1 MFERGYQMI
10 GMKERI
16 RQCDAEAQQGTAIIM
31 ALLILLVLSV
41 IGVYAVSTS
50 TMETK
55 IAGVERG
62 YQEAFYTADSGEP
75 IGLGIVKLI
84 LQNDPQTVE
93 ALGSPW
99 SSVVNADLLNMNGE
113 IFTDS
118 RSSDRPEHGTADI
131 ESQFDSNN
139 LGLPSYVQ
147 LLVDIDRLKSHH
159 LPGGGIEF
167 AAGYEGI
174 GMGGGG
180 DIAVLYAVDSVGI
193 YSMRGAQSRVYV
205 GYRHVPGLA
214 GGE

>member
-1 MFERGYQMI
+1 MITIRRMSRIFE
-10 GMKERI
+10 
-16 RQCDAEAQQGTAIIM
+16 AEPQRGTAIIM

-75 IGLGIVKLI
+75 IGVEIVKLI
-84 LQNDPQTVE
+84 LQDDPQTPE

-99 SSVVNADLLNMNGE
+99 NSVVDSSLLGMDGE

-118 RSSDRPEHGTADI
+118 RNAYTIFDDSPNTDI
-131 ESQFDSNN
+131 DLNSKNDTDN
-139 LGLPSYVQ
+139 LGLASYVR
-147 LLVDIDRLKSHH
+147 LLVDVDRLKSHH
-159 LPGGGIEF
+159 LAGGGIEF

-174 GMGGGG
+174 GFGGGG
-180 DIAVLYAVDSVGI
+180 GVAVLYAVDSVGR
-193 YSMRGAQSRVYV
+193 YTMRGAQSRVYV

>member
-1 MFERGYQMI
+1 MI
-10 GMKERI
+10 GMKEQI
-16 RQCDAEAQQGTAIIM
+16 RRCDAEAQQGTAIIM

-55 IAGVERG
+55 ISGVERG

-75 IGLGIVKLI
+75 IGLKIVKLI
-84 LQNDPQTVE
+84 LQYDPQTPE
-93 ALGSPW
+93 ALDTPW
-99 SSVVNADLLNMNGE
+99 NSVVDSGLLGMDGE

-118 RSSDRPEHGTADI
+118 RNDYTIFDDSPNSDIDLD
-131 ESQFDSNN
+131 SKNDSNN

-174 GMGGGG
+174 GFGGGG
-180 DIAVLYAVDSVGI
+180 DVAVLYAVDSVGR

>member
-1 MFERGYQMI
+1 MRRFAMNAQRKNLIIFDPEP
-10 GMKERI
+10 
-16 RQCDAEAQQGTAIIM
+16 QQGTAIIM

-75 IGLGIVKLI
+75 IGVGIVKLI
-84 LQNDPQTVE
+84 LQYDPQSPE

-99 SSVVNADLLNMNGE
+99 NSVVNADLLNMNGE

-118 RSSDRPEHGTADI
+118 RNSDEPELGMADI
-131 ESQFDSNN
+131 ESQKDSNN
-139 LGLPSYVQ
+139 LGLASYVQ

-180 DIAVLYAVDSVGI
+180 DVAVLYAVDSVGI
-193 YSMRGAQSRVYV
+193 YSMKGAQSRVYV

>member
-1 MFERGYQMI
+1 MI
-10 GMKERI
+10 AI
-16 RQCDAEAQQGTAIIM
+16 RKMIKMCGPGSQRGTAIIM

-41 IGVYAVSTS
+41 IGVFAVSTS
-50 TMETK
+50 TVETK
-55 IAGVERG
+55 ITGVERG

-75 IGLGIVKLI
+75 IGIQVLKLI
-84 LQNDPQTVE
+84 LQTDPQTVND
-93 ALGSPW
+93 LGSPW
-99 SSVVNADLLNMNGE
+99 SSVVNADLLNMDGE

-118 RSSDRPEHGTADI
+118 RNSDEPQPGTADI
-131 ESQFDSNN
+131 DSKGDGNN

-147 LLVDIDRLKSHH
+147 LLIDIDRLKSHH

-174 GMGGGG
+174 GLGGGG
-180 DIAVLYAVDSVGI
+180 DVAILYAVDSVGI

-205 GYRHVPGLA
+205 GYRHVPGVA

>member
-1 MFERGYQMI
+1 MITIRRIIRIFE
-10 GMKERI
+10 
-16 RQCDAEAQQGTAIIM
+16 AESQHGTAIIM

-41 IGVYAVSTS
+41 IGISAVSTS
-50 TMETK
+50 TVETK
-55 IAGVERG
+55 ITGVERG

-75 IGLGIVKLI
+75 IGVELVKYI
-84 LQNDPQTVE
+84 LQNDPQDLA

-99 SSVVNADLLNMNGE
+99 SGVTDSSLIGMDGE

-118 RSSDRPEHGTADI
+118 RNTYTIFDASPNSDVDLNSRNDG
-131 ESQFDSNN
+131 NN
-139 LGLPSYVQ
+139 LGLSSYTQ

-159 LPGGGIEF
+159 LAGGGIEF

-180 DIAVLYAVDSVGI
+180 DIAILYAVDSVGR

>member
-1 MFERGYQMI
+1 MI
-10 GMKERI
+10 GMEERI
-16 RQCDAEAQQGTAIIM
+16 RRCNLEAQQGTAIIM

-75 IGLGIVKLI
+75 IGVGIVKLI
-84 LQNDPQTVE
+84 LQHDPQTPE
-93 ALGSPW
+93 DLDAPW
-99 SSVVNADLLNMNGE
+99 DSVVDSGLLGMNGE

-118 RSSDRPEHGTADI
+118 RNSDEPEPGTADI
-131 ESQFDSNN
+131 ESQNDSNN
-139 LGLPSYVQ
+139 LGLASYVQ

-174 GMGGGG
+174 GFGGGG
-180 DIAVLYAVDSVGI
+180 DVAVLYAVDSVGR